1 MDDELLFRVR
11 ALVGENPRRRTLAAD
26 ECTDWPAS
34 FEEAEVELLSH
45 VLAVVAVQ
53 EMDDAAQE
61 AELNAL
67 CALADVRELRP
78 GVLQT
83 LRLLPRERLVG
94 SSVERHQY
102 LLGD

>member
-1 MDDELLFRVR
+1 VDDELLFRVR
-11 ALVGENPRRRTLAAD
+11 ALVGDDPRRRELAAD
-26 ECTDWPAS
+26 EFTDWPS
-34 FEEAEVELLSH
+34 FEEAEAELLSH
-45 VLAVVAVQ
+45 LLAVVAVQ

-83 LRLLPRERLVG
+83 LRLLSRERLVG
-94 SSVERHQY
+94 SSAEHHQY